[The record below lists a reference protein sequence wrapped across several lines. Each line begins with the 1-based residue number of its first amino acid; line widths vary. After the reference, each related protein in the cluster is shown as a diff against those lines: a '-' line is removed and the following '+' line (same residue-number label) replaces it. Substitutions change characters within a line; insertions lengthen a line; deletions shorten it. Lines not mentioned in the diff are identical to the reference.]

1 MSIVTFIAILLPN
14 PTIDCCMIYMHHTA
28 IMLTDIIIIEYEW
41 SCPGR
46 CRVLRHR
53 KGQIQNRK
61 LQVVIILTDTRS
73 LVAMLQWQWWWWW
86 WRSWGSACYC
96 WSWGWLKIVVFVQ
109 VFSMF
114 CSVVTM
120 LQTSVSLRTIAIIAK
135 FSDITLIAQSVG
147 WDNHDSWCYWCMA
160 ADCVMQ
166 NIIHCSKTDTHFH
179 PVIIFV
185 ENSEQP
191 VRQGYCKSQ
200 QCISDPET
208 HTSRDRLEYETFLSI
223 FQVTNCWTAHVLA
236 VAIWSHLRH
245 PLMFHQHWRSLPRTI
260 QTWLEHNHDP
270 VSTRLRHR
278 HQHYYWL
285 QRQSWSGKN

>member
-61 LQVVIILTDTRS
+61 LQVVTILTDTRS

-96 WSWGWLKIVVFVQ
+96 WGWGWLKIVVFVQ

-120 LQTSVSLRTIAIIAK
+120 LQTSVSLQTIAIIAK
-135 FSDITLIAQSVG
+135 FSDITLIAQSVSQSAETIMIAG
-147 WDNHDSWCYWCMA
+147 ATGAWQRTVSC
-160 ADCVMQ
+160 
-166 NIIHCSKTDTHFH
+166 KTSSTAQKLT
-179 PVIIFV
+179 P
-185 ENSEQP
+185 
-191 VRQGYCKSQ
+191 
-200 QCISDPET
+200 
-208 HTSRDRLEYETFLSI
+208 TSTLL
-223 FQVTNCWTAHVLA
+223 
-236 VAIWSHLRH
+236 
-245 PLMFHQHWRSLPRTI
+245 
-260 QTWLEHNHDP
+260 
-270 VSTRLRHR
+270 
-278 HQHYYWL
+278 
-285 QRQSWSGKN
+285 